1 MKRFIFVFLSLGLF
15 LMSEKNSDACT
26 GIALPSADGGNVVAR
41 TVEWA
46 ATPMQ
51 CGYVVCPRKHRERSY
66 TPDGA
71 DGMVYESKYGYVGIY
86 TEYEPFVVEGVNETG
101 LSAGLFFFPQYG
113 EYAPYKPEDS
123 ARTLCDMQF
132 VSWVLSQFSSIDQV
146 KEALKSITL
155 VTLNHKIGSVHW
167 RITQPDGKMAVLE
180 VVGGVPHFYDNE
192 LGVLTNSPGFEWHMT
207 NLDNYVNLRP
217 GAASDYDLTSGV
229 ELRAI
234 GGGSG
239 MIGLPG
245 DFTPP
250 SRFVRA
256 AFFKATSP
264 VWKTSWEA
272 VQQAFHILNNFDIPI
287 GIQFSE
293 GHAPAGMMSATQFTA
308 ATDQKAMRFYYRTAY
323 NSNLRCIDLK
333 SVDFEKVKYQSH
345 PLDDVKEEPVKM
357 LKIG

>member
-1 MKRFIFVFLSLGLF
+1 MEF
-15 LMSEKNSDACT
+15 
-26 GIALPSADGGNVVAR
+26 
-41 TVEWA
+41 
-46 ATPMQ
+46 
-51 CGYVVCPRKHRERSY
+51 
-66 TPDGA
+66 
-71 DGMVYESKYGYVGIY
+71 ESKYGYVGIY

-132 VSWVLSQFSSIDQV
+132 VSWVLSQFSSIDEV
-146 KEALKSITL
+146 KQALGSVSL

-167 RITQPDGKMAVLE
+167 RITQPDGKMVVLE
-180 VVGGVPHFYDNE
+180 VVGGVPQFYDNE
-192 LGVLTNSPGFEWHMT
+192 LGVLTNSPGFPWHMT

-217 GAASDYDLTSGV
+217 GAASDYELTAGV
-229 ELRAI
+229 GLRAI

-256 AFFKATSP
+256 AFFNATAP
-264 VWKTSWEA
+264 MWKTSWEA

-287 GIQFSE
+287 GIQFPK
-293 GHAPAGMMSATQFTA
+293 GQAPAGMMSATQFTA
-308 ATDQKAMRFYYRTAY
+308 ATDQKTMRFYYRTAY
-323 NSNLRCIDLK
+323 NSSIRCIDLK
-333 SVDFEKVKYQSH
+333 SVDFAKVKYQSH
-345 PLDDVKEEPVKM
+345 PLDDVKEEPVQM

>member
-1 MKRFIFVFLSLGLF
+1 MKRLAILAAAGVLGGF
-15 LMSEKNSDACT
+15 AAADASACT
-26 GIALPSADGGNVVAR
+26 GIALTANDGSRVVAR

-46 ATPMQ
+46 ATPIE
-51 CGYVVCPRKHRERSY
+51 CGYVVAPRGHSHQSY
-66 TPDGA
+66 TPDGLN
-71 DGMVYESKYGYVGIY
+71 GLKYKGIYGYVGIY

-101 LSAGLFFFPQYG
+101 LSAGLFFFPNYG
-113 EYAPYKPEDS
+113 DYAPYSK
-123 ARTLCDMQF
+123 AAAAKTLCDMQF
-132 VSWVLSQFSSIDQV
+132 VSWVLSQFSSIDQLKDALESV
-146 KEALKSITL
+146 KL

-167 RITQPDGKMAVLE
+167 RITQPDGKMVVLE
-180 VVGGVPHFYDNE
+180 VVDGVPHFYDNE
-192 LGVLTNSPGFEWHMT
+192 LGVLTNSPGFPWHMT

-217 GAASDYDLTSGV
+217 GAASDYDLTSSV

-256 AFFKATSP
+256 AFFNATAP
-264 VWKTSWEA
+264 KWNTSWEA

-287 GIQFSE
+287 GIQFPK
-293 GHAPAGMMSATQFTA
+293 GQAPEGMMSATQFTA
-308 ATDQKAMRFYYRTAY
+308 ATDQKTMRFYYRTAY
-323 NSNLRCIDLK
+323 NSSIRCIDLK
-333 SVDFEKVKYQSH
+333 SIDFARVKYQSH
-345 PLDDVKEEPVKM
+345 PLDDVKEEPVHM

>member
-1 MKRFIFVFLSLGLF
+1 MEF
-15 LMSEKNSDACT
+15 
-26 GIALPSADGGNVVAR
+26 
-41 TVEWA
+41 
-46 ATPMQ
+46 
-51 CGYVVCPRKHRERSY
+51 
-66 TPDGA
+66 
-71 DGMVYESKYGYVGIY
+71 ESKYGYVGIY

-132 VSWVLSQFSSIDQV
+132 VSWVLSQFSSIDEV
-146 KEALKSITL
+146 KQALGSVSL

-167 RITQPDGKMAVLE
+167 RITQPDGKMVVLE
-180 VVGGVPHFYDNE
+180 VVGGVPQFYDNE
-192 LGVLTNSPGFEWHMT
+192 LGVLTNSPGFPWHMT

-217 GAASDYDLTSGV
+217 GAASDYELTAGV
-229 ELRAI
+229 GLRAI

-256 AFFKATSP
+256 AFFNATAP
-264 VWKTSWEA
+264 MWKTSWEA

-287 GIQFSE
+287 GIQFPK
-293 GHAPAGMMSATQFTA
+293 GQAPAGMMSATQFTA

-323 NSNLRCIDLK
+323 NSSIRCIDLK
-333 SVDFEKVKYQSH
+333 SVDFAKVKYQSH
-345 PLDDVKEEPVKM
+345 PLDDVKEEPVQM